1 MPDLTYQLRDRDRRI
16 GVTAALSATGEAALQ
31 DISAPLPGSEPA
43 PRMADLLTGERLDP
57 EANITFQVFD
67 ILRELIVTVR
77 LRPGQRISE
86 KEIAA
91 ALGISKTPVREA
103 LIRLDEVNLVRI
115 VPQSGSYVTRICT
128 VRYATACFIRLQ
140 LEIGAVR
147 DAAARPDP
155 RHRIGDLDEILARQA
170 EALARQDA
178 AAFRELD
185 ERFHRQ
191 LFVLSGHADAW
202 ATARRAQFDLN
213 RVRLIRRGHR
223 IVGGARVLGEHAAIV
238 EAIRARDPQR
248 AEGALRAHIGD
259 PERKADALF
268 TDERLRGLIERPTA
282 N

>member
-1 MPDLTYQLRDRDRRI
+1 MGTGAANGGSPDGR
-16 GVTAALSATGEAALQ
+16 AARSGGQHYLS
-31 DISAPLPGSEPA
+31 
-43 PRMADLLTGERLDP
+43 
-57 EANITFQVFD
+57 VFD

-115 VPQSGSYVTRICT
+115 VPQSGSYVTPICT

-155 RHRIGDLDEILARQA
+155 RYRIGDLDEILARQA

-185 ERFHRQ
+185 ERLHRQ

-213 RVRLIRRGHR
+213 RVRLIRRRHR

-268 TDERLRGLIERPTA
+268 TDERLRG
-282 N
+282 